1 MHAYPEIMKKLLTPD
16 PAHIGQPA
24 RSTSQADAAGP
35 ELLHGTPPW
44 LVDKL
49 SAIVGR
55 KNVLGSLSDLIR
67 FASDGSPYRRI
78 PQVVVR
84 PRNEDDLS
92 QLMVFA
98 QRERRHL
105 TFRAAGT
112 SLNGQASSDDILVD
126 LKTHFQGL
134 EVLDDGAKLWSRP
147 GTILGDAQ
155 AILGRSGVM
164 LGPDPGSTSVCTI
177 GGVIA
182 DNAGGMRCS
191 IERDT
196 YHCIEHARI
205 VLPSG
210 SVVDT
215 AQGDEAFKLQE
226 PALHQGLLE
235 LRDRIRSDSQLVQ
248 RLRTKFSIRNTNGLR
263 LDAFLDEDQPVR
275 ILLKLMV
282 SSEGTLGAVT
292 ESVIRT
298 VPLPKKR
305 AVAWVMLNDIR
316 DAANYVSPLMQTGA
330 EACELLVAPV
340 LKRSVGNFPEAPSS
354 WTSIPDNSAALLL
367 EVGGVDEHA
376 LDKAIE
382 RATKVLS
389 EAKLIAPLQFDK
401 TAEGQRGAWHIRNGL
416 FGVIGS
422 DRPQGTA
429 LITEDVCFPPEKIG
443 EAAADLLDLLAA
455 YGYPE
460 MVMGHA
466 AFGNLHFF
474 ILPHFGIQEEREKYA
489 RFLDDLASLVLDDYD
504 GSLKAEHGTGLNM
517 APFLEREWG
526 TQAWNLM
533 WEVKRLLDPA
543 GILSP
548 DVKLTKSQ
556 DIHLKNFK
564 TFPQL
569 EEEINPCVECGFCEP
584 VCPSRHVTVT
594 PRQRIVLRREM
605 ARQKQGSPVLKKL
618 QEEYQY
624 AAIDMCA
631 ADGVCSIACP
641 ISIDTGKVMKGFRSA
656 QTTHTAQKV
665 ALSGAQKWDVVEKLV
680 RGGVISAHALGTNT
694 IKVLSDAAR
703 GVINPDILPTVPGEL
718 PKAAQRLPST
728 QREGA
733 CAVYFPACINR
744 MFGPS
749 PHSAPDSLDLP
760 HSIVELGRR
769 AGAPVWIPEN
779 VAGLCCGTPWSSKG
793 YDEALAF
800 AVGSIVNAMWNW
812 SSQGKLPIII
822 DASSCVHGLLDNA
835 SGTLNGEDLERFHA
849 LRILDVVEW
858 LDAEVIDH
866 LTITENIGTVGL
878 HPTCSIQHMGLVD
891 TLIHVAAA
899 AGSVTIPSGAHW
911 CGAAGDRA
919 MLHPELT
926 ESATRE
932 ERAALNAEKFD
943 CFVASNRTCEMGL
956 EMMSGKP
963 FEHVATLLERVSRPV
978 ISP

>member
-367 EVGGVDEHA
+367 EVGG
-376 LDKAIE
+376 
-382 RATKVLS
+382 
-389 EAKLIAPLQFDK
+389 
-401 TAEGQRGAWHIRNGL
+401 
-416 FGVIGS
+416 
-422 DRPQGTA
+422 
-429 LITEDVCFPPEKIG
+429 C
-443 EAAADLLDLLAA
+443 
-455 YGYPE
+455 
-460 MVMGHA
+460 
-466 AFGNLHFF
+466 
-474 ILPHFGIQEEREKYA
+474 
-489 RFLDDLASLVLDDYD
+489 
-504 GSLKAEHGTGLNM
+504 
-517 APFLEREWG
+517 
-526 TQAWNLM
+526 
-533 WEVKRLLDPA
+533 
-543 GILSP
+543 
-548 DVKLTKSQ
+548 
-556 DIHLKNFK
+556 
-564 TFPQL
+564 
-569 EEEINPCVECGFCEP
+569 
-584 VCPSRHVTVT
+584 
-594 PRQRIVLRREM
+594 
-605 ARQKQGSPVLKKL
+605 
-618 QEEYQY
+618 
-624 AAIDMCA
+624 
-631 ADGVCSIACP
+631 
-641 ISIDTGKVMKGFRSA
+641 
-656 QTTHTAQKV
+656 
-665 ALSGAQKWDVVEKLV
+665 
-680 RGGVISAHALGTNT
+680 
-694 IKVLSDAAR
+694 
-703 GVINPDILPTVPGEL
+703 
-718 PKAAQRLPST
+718 
-728 QREGA
+728 
-733 CAVYFPACINR
+733 
-744 MFGPS
+744 
-749 PHSAPDSLDLP
+749 
-760 HSIVELGRR
+760 
-769 AGAPVWIPEN
+769 
-779 VAGLCCGTPWSSKG
+779 
-793 YDEALAF
+793 
-800 AVGSIVNAMWNW
+800 
-812 SSQGKLPIII
+812 
-822 DASSCVHGLLDNA
+822 
-835 SGTLNGEDLERFHA
+835 
-849 LRILDVVEW
+849 
-858 LDAEVIDH
+858 
-866 LTITENIGTVGL
+866 
-878 HPTCSIQHMGLVD
+878 
-891 TLIHVAAA
+891 
-899 AGSVTIPSGAHW
+899 
-911 CGAAGDRA
+911 
-919 MLHPELT
+919 
-926 ESATRE
+926 
-932 ERAALNAEKFD
+932 
-943 CFVASNRTCEMGL
+943 
-956 EMMSGKP
+956 
-963 FEHVATLLERVSRPV
+963 
-978 ISP
+978 